1 MVTEEFAKE
10 NPHIDPVFHE
20 IPLDFDEKIWADI
33 ESKLE
38 LLTEQF
44 SLGIMPPAKKVSEC
58 SYCQFAEKCK
68 QDWKEE
74 KAAKKKPNS
83 ALGEK
88 KNKK

>member
-1 MVTEEFAKE
+1 MVSEEFAKE

-20 IPLDFDEKIWADI
+20 IELKYDEKIWQEI
-33 ESKLE
+33 EDKLS

-44 SLGIMPPAKKVSEC
+44 KLGIMPPAKKVSEC
-58 SYCQFAEKCK
+58 SYCQFAEKCQ

-74 KAAKKKPNS
+74 KSAKKKPK
-83 ALGEK
+83 AAQGEK